1 MIVFI
6 YKWRKKGVFLSERT
20 RDEEQLIAD
29 HEPSRD
35 AAPAGAGVE
44 HADYD
49 SHISAGHSQRLQDTD
64 GTGSERQ
71 QEDHRSTVQLR
82 IGFRP
87 AQNASLLF
95 ECSFSMFVPSLSWE
109 NDSFEYDSLK
119 RRRFSHQET
128 PSLAFWYSAKPSR
141 SIVQIAM
148 QQAS

>member
-29 HEPSRD
+29 HEASRD

-71 QEDHRSTVQLR
+71 QEDHRSTVQ
-82 IGFRP
+82 
-87 AQNASLLF
+87 
-95 ECSFSMFVPSLSWE
+95 
-109 NDSFEYDSLK
+109 
-119 RRRFSHQET
+119 
-128 PSLAFWYSAKPSR
+128 
-141 SIVQIAM
+141 
-148 QQAS
+148 